1 VRVVGD
7 AAGAQLADRPAVAAP
22 AGALEQR
29 GRPRVGFDW
38 VVRSP
43 VRMLVVI
50 ALIVGVPV
58 NVFGQYLADN
68 ARDDFREVALA
79 KVDGGSYAGANLVG
93 ERMSAV
99 RYRTEAVAGRARVR
113 SLMAARD
120 FEALEQLLGEELL
133 LYSNDVNNL
142 FVLDIGGH
150 FVASYPSQG
159 DLHGVDFSRT
169 SYYINAT
176 SAPWHPVVSPVEA
189 TQLGTSG
196 TSVTVAVPI
205 FDEFAVEP
213 VGLLCASMDLGRAR
227 VWLAPITL
235 LFDQV
240 YVVDDKGRVIFGD
253 ERVDATPLRDL
264 TSDPNI
270 AAAMGGRPVRH
281 ETADVYSGQTRF
293 LASSAVA
300 GLGWNVFVGDSP
312 APTTQRLGE
321 LTDGLLLLRLI
332 LLGLLLVGGVV
343 LSRTTLRQ
351 QALALANLTR
361 LNRAKSDFVS
371 VVSHEFRTPLTGIQG
386 FSEMIRDEPLSQ
398 AEVKEFAN
406 DINDDAKR
414 LSRMITEMLDLD
426 RLESGRMV
434 MNREQIDLGS
444 LIQKTVDHQAPN
456 APKHHV
462 VVEIEPGLPRVWAD
476 RDRITQVLTN
486 LLSNAIKYSPD
497 GGTVTVRAR
506 AERDVAHISV
516 SDQGLGIPA
525 GSLEEVFE
533 RYSRL
538 HTTKQRTIQGTGL
551 GLPIVREICKLHG
564 GHAWV
569 ESTVGKG
576 STFHVTLPFDL
587 KGVAR

>member
-7 AAGAQLADRPAVAAP
+7 TASAQLADRPAVAAP
-22 AGALEQR
+22 AGALAQR
-29 GRPRVGFDW
+29 GRPRVGLDW

-58 NVFGQYLADN
+58 NVFGQFLADN

-79 KVDGGSYAGANLVG
+79 KVDGGAYAGANLVG

-99 RYRTEAVAGRARVR
+99 RYRTEAVAGRPRLR
-113 SLMAARD
+113 SFMATRE
-120 FEALEQLLGEELL
+120 FEALERLLGEELL

-142 FVLDIGGH
+142 FVLDAGGQ
-150 FVASYPSQG
+150 FVASYPAQG
-159 DLHGVDFSRT
+159 DLYGVDFSRT
-169 SYYINAT
+169 SYYIGAT
-176 SAPWHPVVSPVEA
+176 SPPWHPVVSPVEA

-205 FDEFAVEP
+205 FDEFGVEP
-213 VGLLCASMDLGRAR
+213 VGLLCASMDLSRAR

-264 TSDPNI
+264 TSDPNV
-270 AAAMGGRPVRH
+270 AAAMAGRHVRH

-312 APTTQRLGE
+312 APTTQRLAA

-332 LLGLLLVGGVV
+332 LLGLLLAGGVL
-343 LSRTTLRQ
+343 LSLTTLRQ
-351 QALALANLTR
+351 QRLALANLTR
-361 LNRAKSDFVS
+361 LNKAKSDFVS

-386 FSEMIRDEPLSQ
+386 FSEMIRDERLSPE
-398 AEVKEFAN
+398 EVRDFAN
-406 DINDDAKR
+406 DINADAKR
-414 LSRMITEMLDLD
+414 LARMITDMLDLD
-426 RLESGRMV
+426 RMESGRVV
-434 MNREQIDLGS
+434 MNRELIDLAA
-444 LIQKTVDHQAPN
+444 LITDQVERHAATSAQHRLVLELAPGVRG
-456 APKHHV
+456 A
-462 VVEIEPGLPRVWAD
+462 WAD
-476 RDRITQVLTN
+476 RDRVTQVMTN
-486 LLSNAIKYSPD
+486 LLSNAVKYSPN
-497 GGTVTVRAR
+497 GGVVTVGLR
-506 AERDVAHISV
+506 AEKDMAHITV
-516 SDQGLGIPA
+516 RDQGLGIAA

-551 GLPIVREICKLHG
+551 GLPIVREICKMHG

-569 ESTVGKG
+569 ESTVGEG
-576 STFHVTLPFDL
+576 STFHVTIPFDQRGD
-587 KGVAR
+587 KG